1 MVGLSRIYHNK
12 HWAPDVFLGAT
23 IGYFV
28 GNFLVNFDN
37 KEKEYF
43 GISVNPYFTFDRVG
57 LNFRF

>member
-1 MVGLSRIYHNK
+1 MVGLSRTYHNK
-12 HWAPDVFLGAT
+12 HWAPNVFLGAT

-28 GNFLVNFDN
+28 GNFIVNFDK
-37 KEKEYF
+37 KETELL